1 VHVTFLNA
9 EVLFVL
15 QPLVVALNK
24 VDIIRL
30 EDIDE
35 ESRQAIEKIHESG
48 AQVVSMSTVSEE
60 GLMEVKSL
68 ACETLLAQR
77 VEVKMKSKKVDSVMN
92 RLHLASPRP
101 RDDKDRPPFIPP
113 GVYRRSRATSAAA
126 LGMPLEPLEDVRP
139 QRTRKLEK
147 DIEQELGDDY
157 TLDLKKHY
165 LLKNDDEKYDTITE
179 VWEGKN
185 IADFIDPDIME
196 KLQQLERE
204 EALREAAGFYMSDNE
219 DEDDTLQAI
228 REKAQLIRQKKKL
241 IVQANSEKR
250 RVNRPILPRRVVKR
264 LPKKAATV
272 GTDEDSM
279 DIVDSSV
286 EKMEFEPSS
295 LRSRSQLARKRKRE
309 ASNRSSSRVG
319 RDQSGLSRPEHV
331 AKARKLEKMPW
342 RQQTKRGLASESD
355 RRIQSLKP
363 KHLFSGKRKL
373 GKTQRR

>member
-139 QRTRKLEK
+139 QRTRKL
-147 DIEQELGDDY
+147 
-157 TLDLKKHY
+157 
-165 LLKNDDEKYDTITE
+165 
-179 VWEGKN
+179 V
-185 IADFIDPDIME
+185 
-196 KLQQLERE
+196 
-204 EALREAAGFYMSDNE
+204 
-219 DEDDTLQAI
+219 
-228 REKAQLIRQKKKL
+228 
-241 IVQANSEKR
+241 
-250 RVNRPILPRRVVKR
+250 
-264 LPKKAATV
+264 
-272 GTDEDSM
+272 
-279 DIVDSSV
+279 
-286 EKMEFEPSS
+286 
-295 LRSRSQLARKRKRE
+295 
-309 ASNRSSSRVG
+309 
-319 RDQSGLSRPEHV
+319 RDG
-331 AKARKLEKMPW
+331 
-342 RQQTKRGLASESD
+342 
-355 RRIQSLKP
+355 
-363 KHLFSGKRKL
+363 
-373 GKTQRR
+373 